1 MSLKDIKENFE
12 KIRAKGENYFEID
25 NKRQAIENEIKNL
38 KNQYK
43 EKGVGKEVFSEKNK
57 NLILL
62 ENEMKKIREEIAKIN
77 KDISKDIQKE
87 MQDAI
92 GWNQ

>member
-92 GWNQ
+92 G